1 MRVLTSLGVRVVV
14 LCTLCTLVFTACTAA
29 PQFDK
34 VYKSI
39 APASLQAGQVIPAPK
54 APVLL
59 TVTGKIGA
67 KNQSDHIAMDLPTLE
82 TVGVVEYTVSDP
94 FENRKIVYRGV
105 LMRDLLNVWRV
116 DKSAQKLHI

>member
-1 MRVLTSLGVRVVV
+1 MRILTSLWVRMLILNTVF
-14 LCTLCTLVFTACTAA
+14 TLVFTACAAA

-34 VYKSI
+34 VYKTI

-67 KNQSDHIAMDLPTLE
+67 KNQSDHIVMDLPPLE
-82 TVGVVEYTVSDP
+82 AVGVVEYTVSDP
-94 FENRKIVYRGV
+94 FENRKIVYR
-105 LMRDLLNVWRV
+105 
-116 DKSAQKLHI
+116 